1 MVFGR
6 NREVIVYKFSILLGS
21 SFSIS
26 VARVSSPL
34 WDIFCLCQLPFPV
47 CWFLQHSVWDP
58 CHEKKA

>member
-6 NREVIVYKFSILLGS
+6 NREVIIYKFSILLGS

-34 WDIFCLCQLPFPV
+34 
-47 CWFLQHSVWDP
+47 
-58 CHEKKA
+58 CHFRFVGFFSIASGIHVMKRKPET